1 MKHNT
6 PRGART
12 QRLTRADVVPDENTG
27 TWNPSIQM
35 TQPVKL
41 PLPHLNSKRGRIDGV
56 TEEFLFENI
65 PAMIWIKDHE
75 GTYLRVNR
83 WAAKGMGMPENELV
97 GCSDHSLG
105 REDADEY
112 RKIEEEVLE
121 TGIPKYGSLERL
133 YTAEGQDIILLT
145 DKIPIIDRVGRAKG
159 VAVISRDITRQRQS
173 EVELVES
180 RNRLGLALWGANM
193 GCWDWNVPLRDL
205 SIDERAAAI
214 VDLSDASAQIKGG
227 DFGKFVHPDDLVRV
241 KKAYAD
247 HVAGEEPVFGA
258 ECRVRW
264 RVDQPYRWLQLKGRV
279 VEFDEAGNAMR
290 LSGTVLDVT
299 ERRRIEEEK
308 HTLERQMQHAQ
319 KLESLGVLAGGIAH
333 DFNNLLTGILS
344 QTGIARVDL
353 AAGHSNLDAHLQL
366 IETAAKRMG
375 ELTKQ
380 MLAYSGRGT
389 YQTTCF
395 DVNTVI
401 TEIADL
407 LKASVDKKAKFAL
420 ELSEEAPVTRGDA
433 SQMHQV
439 LLNLI
444 TNASDALKDGE
455 GTITLR
461 TGFEELNEAA
471 LSEMP
476 WSDELK
482 PGRYVRV
489 EVEDNGCGMDEET
502 RSRLFEPFFTTKF
515 AGRGLGLAAVLGI
528 VRSHRGLINVKSAVN
543 AGTVFTIYTPADAN
557 EVVDEE
563 EDTSVI
569 RASVKER
576 KGRILVIDDEKVVRM
591 VCAQALSVLG
601 FEVVGAADGPE
612 AIKILERDHAKGKP
626 PYAGVLLDMTMP
638 SMNGVEVYRLI
649 RQLDGK
655 VPVCIMSGYS
665 EEEIS
670 EMFADASISGFLPK
684 PFQLSDI
691 ELAVD
696 RMMLHECG
704 VG

>member
-1 MKHNT
+1 MKST
-6 PRGART
+6 TSRGGRT
-12 QRLTRADVVPDENTG
+12 QRLTRADLASHERKG
-27 TWNPSIQM
+27 MWHPSIEM

-41 PLPHLNSKRGRIDGV
+41 PLPHLSSKRGRLDGV

-83 WAAKGMGMPENELV
+83 WAAKGMGMREVELV
-97 GCSDHSLG
+97 GKSDHALG
-105 REDADEY
+105 REDADGYLE
-112 RKIEEEVLE
+112 IEKEVLKS
-121 TGIPKYGSLERL
+121 GIPTYGSLERL
-133 YTAEGQDIILLT
+133 HTREGQEITLLT
-145 DKIPIIDRVGRAKG
+145 DRIPIIDRSGRTKG

-173 EVELVES
+173 EAELVES
-180 RNRLGLALWGANM
+180 RNRLGLALWGADM
-193 GCWDWNVPLRDL
+193 GCWDWNVLERDL
-205 SIDERAAAI
+205 SIDEQAAAI
-214 VDLSDASAQIKGG
+214 IELSNAMTEVRHGDL
-227 DFGKFVHPDDLVRV
+227 GKFVHPDDLVRV
-241 KKAYAD
+241 AQAYTD
-247 HVAGEEPVFGA
+247 HLGGQEPIFGV

-279 VEFDEAGNAMR
+279 VEFDEVGEAVR

-308 HTLERQMQHAQ
+308 HALEQQMQHAQ

-389 YQTTCF
+389 YRTTSF

-420 ELSEEAPVTRGDA
+420 ELCEEAPVTRGDA

-444 TNASDALKDGE
+444 TNASDALREGE

-461 TGFEELNEAA
+461 TGFEDLDETA

-476 WSDELK
+476 WADELS
-482 PGRYVRV
+482 PGRFIRV
-489 EVEDNGCGMDEET
+489 EVEDDGCGMDEET
-502 RSRLFEPFFTTKF
+502 RTRLFEPFFTTKF

-528 VRSHRGLINVKSAVN
+528 VRSHRGLISVKSAMD
-543 AGTVFTIYTPADAN
+543 AGTVFTIYTPADTGDLTD
-557 EVVDEE
+557 VE
-563 EDTSVI
+563 EDTAMI
-569 RASVKER
+569 RALAKER

-601 FEVVGAADGPE
+601 FQAVGAADGLE
-612 AIKILERDHAKGKP
+612 AIGILKSDRNKKQP
-626 PYAGVLLDMTMP
+626 PFAGVLLDMTMP

-670 EMFADASISGFLPK
+670 EVFVDASISGFLPK
-684 PFQLSDI
+684 PFQLGDI

-696 RMMLHECG
+696 RMLLQDYE